1 MNYLDRILRQK
12 KEEVHRRIQQ
22 YPLERL
28 RERPGYAQL
37 RRSLRG
43 ALQAQAPA
51 VVAEIKR
58 ASPSKGVIRENF
70 DPGAIARSY
79 VAGGAAALSVLT
91 DEPFFGGRL
100 EYLENARQGHAL
112 PVLRKDFIIDS
123 YQLHEARAF
132 GADAVLLI
140 VAALGGKRV
149 AALQEE
155 ARELGL
161 ESLVEIH
168 NEAELAELAGTS
180 VALLGINNRDLTTF
194 ATTLDVTLRIA
205 PHVPAGSLIVSES
218 GIAAPED
225 VQRLM
230 AQGINA
236 MLVGEAFMR
245 SDDPGGALRQLV
257 AEACGRA

>member
-140 VAALGGKRV
+140 VAALGILVAGK
-149 AALQEE
+149 AASLMDAAASAAESIDSGR
-155 ARELGL
+155 ARTTLNR
-161 ESLVEIH
+161 LVEFTQQ
-168 NEAELAELAGTS
+168 A
-180 VALLGINNRDLTTF
+180 
-194 ATTLDVTLRIA
+194 
-205 PHVPAGSLIVSES
+205 
-218 GIAAPED
+218 
-225 VQRLM
+225 
-230 AQGINA
+230 
-236 MLVGEAFMR
+236 
-245 SDDPGGALRQLV
+245 
-257 AEACGRA
+257 